1 MTGNICPK
9 CPQTPTDPK
18 PDRKPMTIRPTVQP
32 RPYAWKAKDRSE
44 TPGIALW
51 GKNGLTA
58 HLTPLEARILADRL
72 HDLADAAGNPEPK
85 LPTTEA
91 ERE

>member
-1 MTGNICPK
+1 MA
-9 CPQTPTDPK
+9 
-18 PDRKPMTIRPTVQP
+18 DRK
-32 RPYAWKAKDRSE
+32 RPYLTARKRVWIDPDGTR
-44 TPGIALW
+44 TPGV
-51 GKNGLTA
+51 GLMRGADVHA
-58 HLTPLEARILADRL
+58 HLTPVEARTLADRL

>member
-1 MTGNICPK
+1 MTRNRRPGITARK
-9 CPQTPTDPK
+9 RVWIDTDGT
-18 PDRKPMTIRPTVQP
+18 R
-32 RPYAWKAKDRSE
+32 
-44 TPGIALW
+44 TPGV
-51 GKNGLTA
+51 GLMRGANVHA
-58 HLTPLEARILADRL
+58 HLTPLEARTLADRL

>member
-1 MTGNICPK
+1 MTD
-9 CPQTPTDPK
+9 T
-18 PDRKPMTIRPTVQP
+18 RQP
-32 RPYAWKAKDRSE
+32 
-44 TPGIALW
+44 
-51 GKNGLTA
+51 
-58 HLTPLEARILADRL
+58 

>member
-1 MTGNICPK
+1 MADK
-9 CPQTPTDPK
+9 
-18 PDRKPMTIRPTVQP
+18 R
-32 RPYAWKAKDRSE
+32 RPYVTVKKWAWFESGGTRI
-44 TPGIALW
+44 PGI
-51 GKNGLTA
+51 GLMRGGAVCA
-58 HLTPLEARILADRL
+58 HLTPVEARTLADRL